1 MHRRTTAGLFAVSVN
16 ILTLNPLFAQTNIPA
31 GFEVSTVAT
40 GLSEPIAL
48 AATPDGRILIGERRG
63 TIRVLQDG
71 ELLAEPFAEIPVFDG
86 GEGGLLGFALD
97 PDFADNGH
105 LFMFVT
111 VDSNEQQIMRITD
124 VDGVGTNLITI
135 RGNLPTVGANHNG
148 GAIAFGPDGHIYFA
162 IGDNGQPPLSADI
175 TSLAG
180 KVCRITRDGDVPGD
194 NPFTTPTGSRRAV
207 FATGF
212 RNPFRMCF
220 DEQGRLFVVD
230 VGSSDTV
237 RREEVNLV
245 TAGGD
250 YGWPTLEGVGG
261 VAQGFVD
268 PIVAY
273 HDEGASI
280 TGIVSY
286 SGAQF
291 PAEFRGNLF
300 HLDYVSNSL
309 FRTVLDGDAAESH
322 DIFLTFDS
330 APVELVESPDGS
342 LYASLIFAGQ
352 LQRIR
357 YTLGA
362 SVDDP
367 TDDPDDGPSDDDS
380 GGAAPAPSGTLCGL
394 GIIPLLLFAPLLFM
408 PRKLRNRA

>member
-1 MHRRTTAGLFAVSVN
+1 MHRKTAAGLFAVTVN
-16 ILTLNPLFAQTNIPA
+16 LMTITPLFAQSDTPA

-48 AATPDGRILIGERRG
+48 AAASDGRVFIGERGG

-71 ELLAEPFAEIPVFDG
+71 ALRDEPFAEIPVFTG
-86 GEGGLLGFALD
+86 GECGLLGFALD
-97 PDFADNGH
+97 PDFESNGH
-105 LFMFVT
+105 LFMFVS
-111 VDSNEQQIMRITD
+111 VSSNEQQIMRITD
-124 VDGVGTNLITI
+124 VDGVGTNLVTI

-162 IGDNGQPPLSADI
+162 IGDNGQPPLSADL

-180 KVCRITRDGDVPGD
+180 KVCRITRDGDTPDD
-194 NPFTTPTGSRRAV
+194 NPFTTPTGSPRAI
-207 FATGF
+207 FALGF

-220 DEQGRLFVVD
+220 DAAGRLFVVD
-230 VGSSDTV
+230 VGSSDEA

-250 YGWPTLEGVGG
+250 HGWPTLEGVGG
-261 VAQGFVD
+261 TAQGFVD

-286 SGAQF
+286 SGDQF
-291 PAEFRGNLF
+291 PEEFRGNLF
-300 HLDYVSNSL
+300 HLDYVSNGL
-309 FRTVLDGDAAESH
+309 FRTVLDGDLAASH

-330 APVELVESPDGS
+330 APVELVASPDGS
-342 LYASLIFAGQ
+342 LYASLIFAGE
-352 LQRIR
+352 LKRIR

-367 TDDPDDGPSDDDS
+367 VDDPDDGNTDDGS
-380 GGAAPAPSGTLCGL
+380 GVVAPPPGGPLCGL
-394 GIIPLLLFAPLLFM
+394 GLIPVLLIAPLLCVQ
-408 PRKLRNRA
+408 RKLRRRK